1 MSTQFKDFN
10 LLPALNKAL
19 SELGYEEP
27 SPVQT
32 QSMPFLLDGRD
43 VLAQAQ
49 TGTGKTAAFALPL
62 LQKLDLSHK
71 HPQGLILAPT
81 RELAIQ
87 VAEALQSYAKHLSGF
102 HVTPIY
108 GGQSFSQQLKAIKRG
123 VHVIVGT
130 PGRMMD
136 HMRRGTINLD
146 NIHSLVL
153 DEADEML
160 NMGFLED
167 VKWILEQLPTNYQKA
182 LFSATM
188 PKSIQNIAKIYLDNP
203 EYIKVKSQ
211 TLTASNIS
219 QVAMMV
225 SQSNK
230 MEALTRYLE
239 YEDFDAVL
247 VFARTKNMTTELADK
262 LAARGYSVSAL
273 NGDMNQS
280 VREKVINQ
288 TKRKR
293 LDIIVATDVA
303 ARGLDVE
310 RMSHVINFDIPYDAE
325 SYTHRIGRTGRAG
338 REGKAM
344 LLITPRE
351 RHQLRNIERHT
362 QQTITM
368 IDPPTLKEL
377 SSSREEKLVQQINN
391 MVEQQDLSEYQAV
404 VEKMA
409 HDTEHSVDDIAAALL
424 KLTKQYKPVK
434 SEQADKPLLDERDKK
449 AGSKPARRKPNNRGK
464 PNVHYKGKSNHKRSH
479 SSRAKH

>member
-10 LLPALNKAL
+10 LSPNLNKAL

-27 SPVQT
+27 SPVQA
-32 QSMPFLLDGRD
+32 QSIPVLLDGRD

-62 LQKLDLSHK
+62 LQKLDLK
-71 HPQGLILAPT
+71 QKQPQGLILAPT

-136 HMRRGTINLD
+136 HMRRGTITLD

-167 VKWILEQLPTNYQKA
+167 VKWILEQLPTDYQKA

-188 PKSIQNIAKIYLDNP
+188 PKSILQIAKTYLNDP
-203 EYIKVKSQ
+203 EYVKVKSQ
-211 TLTASNIS
+211 TMTATGINQS
-219 QVAMMV
+219 AMMV

-230 MEALTRYLE
+230 IEALTRYLE
-239 YEDFDAVL
+239 FEEFDAVL
-247 VFARTKNMTTELADK
+247 IFARTKNMTTELADK

-288 TKRKR
+288 VKRNR
-293 LDIIVATDVA
+293 LDVIVATDVA

-310 RMSHVINFDIPYDAE
+310 RISHVINFDVPYDAE

-351 RHQLRNIERHT
+351 RHQLRNIERYT
-362 QQTITM
+362 QQSISM
-368 IDPPTLKEL
+368 IDPPSLKQL
-377 SSSREEKLVQQINN
+377 NSSREEKLAQQITD
-391 MVEQQDLSEYQAV
+391 MIAKEDLADYRAV
-404 VEKMA
+404 VEKIA
-409 HDTEHSVDDIAAALL
+409 HESEHSDADIAAALL
-424 KLTKQYKPVK
+424 KLTKQYKPVNNTK
-434 SEQADKPLLDERDKK
+434 SDKPLLEERDKGG
-449 AGSKPARRKPNNRGK
+449 GSSKKPMRRKPNTRF
-464 PNVHYKGKSNHKRSH
+464 KGKSNTKYQPSKAR
-479 SSRAKH
+479 R